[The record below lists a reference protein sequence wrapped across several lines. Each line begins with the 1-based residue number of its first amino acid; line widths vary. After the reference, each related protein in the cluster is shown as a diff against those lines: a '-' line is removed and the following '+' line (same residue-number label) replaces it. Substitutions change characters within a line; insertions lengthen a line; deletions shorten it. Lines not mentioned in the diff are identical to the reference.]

1 MVMKTTATFDLID
14 DFAAA
19 SPAPRSAVR
28 PRPSGDGCGVIGGW
42 IERSRQRRALAE
54 LDGRLLADVGI
65 TRSAAAREI
74 AMPFWR

>member
-28 PRPSGDGCGVIGGW
+28 PPTENGGA
-42 IERSRQRRALAE
+42 I
-54 LDGRLLADVGI
+54 I
-65 TRSAAAREI
+65 
-74 AMPFWR
+74 PH